1 MRQPCDGVSQDKHSY
16 PEYPYSFRAFAGM
29 FDLHTSDLKF
39 TTNINQNS
47 LQMDTNERICKI
59 REHFCGGNNKVFAEV
74 LGFSTQFA
82 SNITKSGK
90 NVGDKTLDNIL
101 SKFPSVNPVWLKM
114 GVGEMLKS
122 GNGSDKDMNGY
133 RMVPVYNF
141 DVVGG
146 MDSWAQVVDSPA
158 YIEKL
163 VPFTGAAQGDIC
175 VHVTGNS
182 MMPTYSAGSL
192 LLIRK
197 VEGWKEY
204 FGYGHCYVLLLRD
217 GRRILKEVRKSEVD
231 SKTHVL
237 CVSFNPQN
245 DPEELPRDFIADVYK
260 VIATLTNEGY

>member
-1 MRQPCDGVSQDKHSY
+1 MKLTAKDRLIEFLDSEKIGQNAFEKKAGIANGYISHNKGSIGTKIISKIAIAY
-16 PEYPYSFRAFAGM
+16 P
-29 FDLHTSDLKF
+29 DLNT
-39 TTNINQNS
+39 
-47 LQMDTNERICKI
+47 
-59 REHFCGGNNKVFAEV
+59 A
-74 LGFSTQFA
+74 
-82 SNITKSGK
+82 
-90 NVGDKTLDNIL
+90 
-101 SKFPSVNPVWLKM
+101 WLLT
-114 GVGEMLKS
+114 GEGEMLKS
-122 GNGSDKDMNGY
+122 GNGSGKDMNGY